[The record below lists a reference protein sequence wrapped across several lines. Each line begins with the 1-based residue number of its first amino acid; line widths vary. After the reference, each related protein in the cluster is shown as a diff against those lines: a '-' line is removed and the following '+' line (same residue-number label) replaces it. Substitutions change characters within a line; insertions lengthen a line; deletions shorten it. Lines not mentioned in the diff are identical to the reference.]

1 MRGMTYGAIDRIF
14 YVLTALCFALAASL
28 VISLFFLE

>member
-1 MRGMTYGAIDRIF
+1 MYETIDRIF

-28 VISLFFLE
+28 VISLFFID